1 MNQIAV
7 GDYVLFKHNGTQ
19 MTGLVKD
26 VFTDGVSKNYQ
37 IVPSA
42 IGLDYFPIVESAK
55 VKKISANS
63 KTPQDAEWQF
73 E

>member
-19 MTGLVKD
+19 MTGLIKGI
-26 VFTDGVSKNYQ
+26 FADGDLKSYQ

-55 VKKISANS
+55 VKKVTANGKTS
-63 KTPQDAEWQF
+63 KDAEWQF

>member
-1 MNQIAV
+1 MSQIAV
-7 GDYVLFKHNGTQ
+7 GDYVLFKYNGTR

-26 VFTDGVSKNYQ
+26 VFTDGDSKNYQ

-55 VKKISANS
+55 VKKISANN
-63 KTPQDAEWQF
+63 KIIKDAEWQF